1 MQYRKYQ
8 KIQFWIQ
15 LYIDIW
21 KISLYLQTNPYRLKT
36 GIFIALLVPLL
47 NN

>member
-21 KISLYLQTNPYRLKT
+21 KLLYICKLIHIDLKP
-36 GIFIALLVPLL
+36 GILIALLVPLL

>member
-36 GIFIALLVPLL
+36 RHIYSFISTIIK
-47 NN
+47 